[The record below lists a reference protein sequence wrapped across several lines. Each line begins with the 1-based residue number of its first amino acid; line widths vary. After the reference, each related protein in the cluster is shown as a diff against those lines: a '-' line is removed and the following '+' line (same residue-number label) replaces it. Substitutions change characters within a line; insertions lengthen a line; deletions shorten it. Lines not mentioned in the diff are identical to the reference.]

1 MKILID
7 TGKFTPTENSILVFK
22 DNKWELTTR
31 QEYLSYQDKILLL
44 QSKKIDELEEE
55 ISLIKEGDEIAF
67 RGKLYEEGFGWTDCE
82 LVR

>member
-55 ISLIKEGDEIAF
+55 IKKYESEINTKINTMAKSIKTLLGD
-67 RGKLYEEGFGWTDCE
+67 
-82 LVR
+82 